1 MPSPAELQAPVRN
14 LFPFLHKPNTL
25 DRDRIVVP
33 AGWDSWGKIS
43 IMRDGF
49 DAKMWGEAW
58 ERDLE
63 SEGGQGTGEAG
74 ARKAYATLVPDQG
87 SKVISL
93 HSPFLTILLTTL
105 QPPPLPPFNNPV
117 PEQAFL
123 AKNYDENSK
132 KSDRDP
138 RGAFRN
144 PAEFAGASAGI
155 VGPLGSSSFN
165 LPNVERALS
174 EMESG
179 SGVTSTTA
187 NEGTTTRRLAGRAST
202 TTTGRPAGL
211 SALGTSSPPT
221 NIGGA
226 RSPAS
231 PTPNPGT
238 PSPGATGQSQHEVL
252 QNFFQSLLSTN
263 TKDRTANA
271 AAASRGTA
279 SLKTNGLPNGN
290 GTEDS
295 S

>member
-1 MPSPAELQAPVRN
+1 M
-14 LFPFLHKPNTL
+14 
-25 DRDRIVVP
+25 
-33 AGWDSWGKIS
+33 
-43 IMRDGF
+43 
-49 DAKMWGEAW
+49 
-58 ERDLE
+58 
-63 SEGGQGTGEAG
+63 
-74 ARKAYATLVPDQG
+74 
-87 SKVISL
+87 
-93 HSPFLTILLTTL
+93 
-105 QPPPLPPFNNPV
+105 PPFNNPV

-179 SGVTSTTA
+179 IGPA
-187 NEGTTTRRLAGRAST
+187 NISAIEGTRRLGGRAGA
-202 TTTGRPAGL
+202 TGRPGL
-211 SALGTSSPPT
+211 SALGTSSSPT
-221 NIGGA
+221 NVGSV
-226 RSPAS
+226 RSPGS
-231 PTPNPGT
+231 PSANTGT
-238 PSPGATGQSQHEVL
+238 PSATGQSQHEVL

-279 SLKTNGLPNGN
+279 DLRTNGLPNGT
-290 GTEDS
+290 GDGS
-295 S
+295 M